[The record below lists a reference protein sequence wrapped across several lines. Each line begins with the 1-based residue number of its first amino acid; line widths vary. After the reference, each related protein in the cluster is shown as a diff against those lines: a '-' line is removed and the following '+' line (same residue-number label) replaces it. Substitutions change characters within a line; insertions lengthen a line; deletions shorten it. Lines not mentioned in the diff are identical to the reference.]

1 MGIRCS
7 TYSFFIRRFRST
19 PQELIGEPTQLQCRT
34 SWPTLRRISAAA
46 HSVHIGVRLAV

>member
-19 PQELIGEPTQLQCRT
+19 PQELIGEPTQLQCERLGQR
-34 SWPTLRRISAAA
+34 SAGFLLRRILF
-46 HSVHIGVRLAV
+46 I